1 MQQADL
7 FPRVLPRGLEYHPD
21 FLTSQDEGELLAAIR
36 SLPLQEAQYKEFTA
50 RRRTV
55 SYGSTY
61 DFSTN
66 TSLPAEPIA
75 DFLLPLR
82 SKVARWCCVEAE
94 SFVHALVAEYRPGTP
109 LGWHRDVPE
118 FEVVAGVS
126 LAGSCRMRFRPY
138 PWTPERKREMFAL
151 ELMPRSAYILK
162 DTARW
167 QWQHSI
173 PPTKELRYSIT
184 FRTRRTGTLAS
195 AGELR

>member
-7 FPRVLPRGLEYHPD
+7 FPRVLPRGLDYHSD
-21 FLTSQDEGELLAAIR
+21 FLSLEEERELLAVIR
-36 SLPLQEAQYKEFTA
+36 ALPLQEAQYKQFTA

-75 DFLLPLR
+75 DFLLSLR
-82 SKVARWCCVEAE
+82 SKVARWCAVDAE

-118 FEVVAGVS
+118 FELIAGVS
-126 LAGSCRMRFRPY
+126 LAGSCRLRFRPY
-138 PWTPERKREMFAL
+138 PWTPERKREIFSL
-151 ELMPRSAYILK
+151 ELTRRSAYVLK
-162 DTARW
+162 DAARW

-184 FRTRRTGTLAS
+184 FRTRRLGTLAS
-195 AGELR
+195 GRS

>member
-7 FPRVLPRGLEYHPD
+7 FPRVLPRGLEYHPE
-21 FLTSQDEGELLAAIR
+21 FLNSDEEGELLELIR
-36 SLPLQEAQYKEFTA
+36 ALPLQEAQYKEFTA
-50 RRRTV
+50 RRRTI

-82 SKVARWCCVEAE
+82 LKVARWCSVDSE
-94 SFVHALVAEYRPGTP
+94 SFVHALIAEYRPGTP

-118 FEVVAGVS
+118 FELVAGVS

-138 PWTPERKREMFAL
+138 PWTPERKREMFTV
-151 ELMPRSAYILK
+151 ELMRRSAYILK
-162 DTARW
+162 DAARW

-184 FRTRRTGTLAS
+184 FRTRRVGTLVNQRS
-195 AGELR
+195 

>member
-7 FPRVLPRGLEYHPD
+7 FPRVLPRGLEYHPE
-21 FLTSQDEGELLAAIR
+21 FLNSHEEGELLELIR
-36 SLPLQEAQYKEFTA
+36 ALPLQEAQYKDFTA
-50 RRRTV
+50 RRRTI

-82 SKVARWCCVEAE
+82 LKVARWCSVDSE
-94 SFVHALVAEYRPGTP
+94 SFVHALIAEYRPGTP

-118 FEVVAGVS
+118 FELVAGVS

-138 PWTPERKREMFAL
+138 PWTPERKREMFTL

-162 DTARW
+162 DAARW

-184 FRTRRTGTLAS
+184 FRTRRVGTLVNQRS
-195 AGELR
+195 

>member
-1 MQQADL
+1 MQQVDL

-21 FLTSQDEGELLAAIR
+21 FLTSAEEGVLLELIR
-36 SLPLQEAQYKEFTA
+36 ALPLQEAQYKEFTA
-50 RRRTV
+50 RRRTI

-82 SKVARWCCVEAE
+82 LKVARWCSVDAE
-94 SFVHALVAEYRPGTP
+94 SFVHALIAEYRPGTP

-118 FEVVAGVS
+118 FELVAGVS

-138 PWTPERKREMFAL
+138 PWTRERRREIFTL
-151 ELMPRSAYILK
+151 ELMARSAYILK
-162 DTARW
+162 DAARW

-184 FRTRRTGTLAS
+184 FRTRRIGTLVNPRS
-195 AGELR
+195 

>member
-7 FPRVLPRGLEYHPD
+7 FPRVLPRGLEYHPE
-21 FLTSQDEGELLAAIR
+21 FLNSDEEGELLELIR
-36 SLPLQEAQYKEFTA
+36 ALPVQEAQYKEFTA
-50 RRRTV
+50 RRRTI

-61 DFSTN
+61 DFSTH
-66 TSLPAEPIA
+66 TSLPAEPIG

-82 SKVARWCCVEAE
+82 LKVARWCSVDSE
-94 SFVHALVAEYRPGTP
+94 SFVHALIAEYRPGTP

-118 FEVVAGVS
+118 FELVVGVS

-138 PWTPERKREMFAL
+138 PWTPERKREMFTL

-162 DTARW
+162 DAARW

-184 FRTRRTGTLAS
+184 FRTRRVGTLVKQRS
-195 AGELR
+195 